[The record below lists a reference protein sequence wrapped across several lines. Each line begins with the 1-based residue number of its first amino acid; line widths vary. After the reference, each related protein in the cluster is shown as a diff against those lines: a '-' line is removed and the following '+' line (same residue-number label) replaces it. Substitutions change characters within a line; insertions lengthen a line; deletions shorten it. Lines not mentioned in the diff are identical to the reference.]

1 MKDVDTL
8 FLNRALAP
16 RRWTLW
22 QAPRP
27 FVLTVVIVCTAACLA
42 TLPLSE
48 FDSSHL
54 GRFITLALL
63 GSIATTL
70 CVRMERARSV
80 LDTARVPNLVATWTF
95 AGALSLDHV
104 LAATLVIVI
113 YGAQWP
119 AKKDVYAGKFH
130 KYFLSA
136 ANVIVCV
143 RLAQFVINPVL
154 AGLIIVTTNILLVS
168 LAWIAL
174 GQAKFLRRM
183 ADLKEQGTEVLTL
196 VLGFA
201 EATLLDRQLVL
212 GVAVLPVIF
221 VIQYVSLR
229 RSLAQSSTL
238 DPETGL
244 LSAQAWYALGG
255 LRLSGVREAIV
266 LNVLIADA
274 AGLSLAECVE
284 LLKASVRA
292 EDLIGRTPDGFSV
305 LVAVPGGRVL
315 AEVLAA
321 QMQTRF
327 AMSGVETVVGLAV
340 TPDEGRSADLQAMA
354 VAASAELIIKT
365 AGARV

>member
-1 MKDVDTL
+1 M
-8 FLNRALAP
+8 
-16 RRWTLW
+16 
-22 QAPRP
+22 
-27 FVLTVVIVCTAACLA
+27 
-42 TLPLSE
+42 
-48 FDSSHL
+48 
-54 GRFITLALL
+54 
-63 GSIATTL
+63 
-70 CVRMERARSV
+70 
-80 LDTARVPNLVATWTF
+80 
-95 AGALSLDHV
+95 
-104 LAATLVIVI
+104 
-113 YGAQWP
+113 
-119 AKKDVYAGKFH
+119 
-130 KYFLSA
+130 
-136 ANVIVCV
+136 IVCV